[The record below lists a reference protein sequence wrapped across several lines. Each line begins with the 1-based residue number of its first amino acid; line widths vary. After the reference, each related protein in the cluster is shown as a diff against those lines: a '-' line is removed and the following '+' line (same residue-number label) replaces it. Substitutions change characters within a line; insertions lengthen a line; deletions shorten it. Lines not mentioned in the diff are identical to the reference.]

1 MRLIAFPAAAALDKL
16 LDTEPWARVRL
27 APFAGETIE
36 IIAAP
41 APRLRLAIG
50 DDGRIAPGEAEP
62 TLTLT
67 LRDGA
72 LASLAALAAAA
83 PGEDRL
89 MRAFDISGNARLASE
104 ILLLARHLRWD
115 AEEFL
120 SRLVGDVLAHR
131 MAGAAR
137 SVAAWHLETARR
149 LAEALVE
156 YAVEERRLL
165 IPRGEF
171 EQFAENVAQLRD
183 RIARLAKRLESAGA
197 G

>member
-1 MRLIAFPAAAALDKL
+1 MRLISFSAAAALDKL
-16 LDTEPWARVRL
+16 LDTEPWARARL

-50 DDGRIAPGEAEP
+50 DGGQIAPGEAEP

-72 LASLAALAAAA
+72 LASLAALATAV

-89 MRAFDISGNARLASE
+89 TGAFDVSGNARLASE

-115 AEEFL
+115 VEEDL

-131 MAGAAR
+131 VTGAAR
-137 SVAAWHLETARR
+137 SIAAWHLETARR

-165 IPRGEF
+165 VPRGEF
-171 EQFAENVAQLRD
+171 EEFAGSVAQWRD
-183 RIARLAKRLESAGA
+183 RIARLVKRLESAGA
-197 G
+197 D